1 MNLRHWLSHGKHKHT
16 QIRRRT
22 HFRRPRLT
30 LEILESRQLLAI
42 LTNGSGP
49 GQVSIDVNEQGAFGI
64 SDSLLTSNFAPL
76 GDSLYTPPGFSAPVQ
91 AVFESGIAIGSPSFI
106 GARDFITAGTIG
118 DTGDNANGFFL
129 GPDEQFPQSNT
140 ELHSRFFW
148 PNDVAR
154 PSNPNFIP
162 PNALLMFD
170 LQQTLV
176 DLLSYSSGAQ
186 DGTVLVQRYVVT
198 NVSDVS
204 LEFDLVRYFDGD
216 LFSSE
221 PSDPLLTPFE
231 DGGGAR
237 VFNTR
242 TGSVTVFQTDFASSS
257 PADELSFIGI
267 QTARGGASGV
277 EDWEVGQVDGGVSD
291 LLDHIL
297 AGNVLRNSVIP
308 TFADANDDAIV
319 DLGEESDIAVASS
332 QLFFDVEPGD
342 VVTFTTM
349 TVFGHPPID
358 DGQLPPREQL
368 GYVSGFKFIDANG
381 NGIQDGNESGGAG
394 FTIFADLNQN
404 GVLDAEPSTVT
415 DASGFYSLTLPLG
428 VHQIREVVSSQFVQT
443 SPPSGF
449 HTAVIQSRGDVVS
462 GLDFGNAPNTA
473 ALSGLKYD
481 DVNGD
486 GDRDSGEF
494 GLSDVSIYLDL
505 NDNNV
510 LDFNE
515 PTQLTNASGFYS
527 FVNLAPGS
535 YVVREFVEPGFV
547 QTQPGGDGAYRVTL
561 APGQSRTNLNF
572 GNTLAPSNLIFV
584 GDGPVDV
591 KYADLNGDGFG
602 DVITANVGSDNISVA
617 LGGPNATFSP
627 AAQYVAGDAP
637 VNVAAADL
645 DLDGDLDLIVALER
659 EFLAAALINNGDGTF
674 AQPQYIDVNERQ
686 HDAVVFDSTGD
697 GRPDLHFTRVL
708 VGDVVLLPN
717 ISLSPLLYGAPIS
730 FPVSS
735 DPQANAPTTIKAAD
749 LDGDG
754 DLDLAV
760 SNFGPAGEVSLL
772 TNNGSGDFGPS
783 VNLSVGS
790 ELRDLV
796 VADFDGDTDMD
807 LAVVDS
813 ILDELIVIY
822 NNVFPTTASFSL
834 PTSSLGITAGDF
846 NSDNATDI
854 AVTLDANDSFV
865 VFLNNGFGSFLLTEE
880 VLAGDRPWA
889 IVAAPIDGDGQD
901 DLLVTNF
908 LDNTVFVA
916 LSDNGGGGESPE
928 GEMPEDVDGNGRVD
942 ISDLLDLVDVLR
954 ARQTQPVSV
963 FSVAVS
969 RMQRDVSGD
978 GVISADDLLRVIQY
992 LRGQRDALSEGEG
1005 EAEQL
1010 PWIAYDP
1017 KAARHPSVSSSNTF
1031 GEDKLVERTTI
1042 EAVPSMIT
1050 AQAAVSPTVVDLQ
1063 RDRGDVPAADDWD
1076 VILDL
1081 LAEDH
1086 VGLSDDDL

>member
-1 MNLRHWLSHGKHKHT
+1 
-16 QIRRRT
+16 
-22 HFRRPRLT
+22 LT

-49 GQVSIDVNEQGAFGI
+49 GQVSIDVNEQGAFGS

-106 GARDFITAGTIG
+106 GAREFITAGTIG

-186 DGTVLVQRYVVT
+186 DGTVLVQRYVIT

-297 AGNVLRNSVIP
+297 TGNVLRNSVIP

-428 VHQIREVVSSQFVQT
+428 IHQIREVVSSQFVQT

-561 APGQSRTNLNF
+561 APGQSLTNLNF

-591 KYADLNGDGFG
+591 KYADVNGDGFG
-602 DVITANVGSDNISVA
+602 DVITANVNSDDVSVA

-627 AAQYVAGDAP
+627 ATQFP
-637 VNVAAADL
+637 VGNTPTNVYPADL
-645 DLDGDLDLIVALER
+645 DLDGDLDLAVALDGD
-659 EFLAAALINNGDGTF
+659 FFAAVLINDGNGAFG
-674 AQPQYIDVNERQ
+674 APQFIDLGARQ
-686 HDAVVFDSTGD
+686 FDVVVFDSTGD
-697 GRPDLHFTRVL
+697 GRPDLHFTRN
-708 VGDVVLLPN
+708 GISDVALLEN
-717 ISLSPLLYGAPIS
+717 ISLSPLLYSSPIS
-730 FPVSS
+730 FPIGN
-735 DPQANAPTTIKAAD
+735 PQGLNVPWAIQAGD

-754 DLDLAV
+754 ELDLAV
-760 SNFGPAGEVSLL
+760 SNLSAGEVALL
-772 TNNGSGDFGPS
+772 INNGGGDFGPS
-783 VNLSVGS
+783 VDLFVGGQID
-790 ELRDLV
+790 DLV
-796 VADFDGDTDMD
+796 IADFDGDTDND
-807 LAVVDS
+807 IAVVDS
-813 ILDELIVIY
+813 DTEVLTVIY
-822 NNVFPTTASFSL
+822 NNVFPTMASFNL
-834 PTSSLGITAGDF
+834 PAGSRGVTAGNF
-846 NSDNATDI
+846 NSDNSTDI
-854 AVTLDANDSFV
+854 AVSLDDNDSFV
-865 VFLNNGFGSFLLTEE
+865 VFLNNGFGNFMMTSE
-880 VLAGDRPWA
+880 VPAGDRPFG
-889 IVAAPIDGDGQD
+889 IFAAPIDGDGQD
-901 DLLVTNF
+901 DLLVANF
-908 LDNTVFVA
+908 ADDTVFVA

-963 FSVAVS
+963 FSVAGS

-992 LRGQRDALSEGEG
+992 LRGQRDALSQGEG

-1017 KAARHPSVSSSNTF
+1017 KAARHPNASSSNTF
-1031 GEDKLVERTTI
+1031 GEDKFVERTTI
-1042 EAVPSMIT
+1042 DAVPSRIT
-1050 AQAAVSPTVVDLQ
+1050 AQAAFSPTVVDLQ
-1063 RDRGDVPAADDWD
+1063 REGGDVPAHDDWD

-1086 VGLSDDDL
+1086 VGLAGKDL